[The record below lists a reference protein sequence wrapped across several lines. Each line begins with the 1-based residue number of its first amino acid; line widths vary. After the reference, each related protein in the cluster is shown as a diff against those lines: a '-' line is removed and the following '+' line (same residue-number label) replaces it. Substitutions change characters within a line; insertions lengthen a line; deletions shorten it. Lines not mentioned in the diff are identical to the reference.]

1 MSIEERDVHRE
12 PVAGTTADEPE
23 VELEVEHQGRA
34 PDYRFTLYV
43 CGATEKSQTAVAN
56 ARRLCDE
63 HLPGRYTLNI
73 IDLYREPEMAHLQD
87 IFAIPTLI
95 RELPLPL
102 RRFIGDLSV
111 NERLVV
117 EMTLHTILDR

>member
-1 MSIEERDVHRE
+1 MPDERLDIHRE
-12 PVAGTTADEPE
+12 SATGPSPPEPWFE
-23 VELEVEHQGRA
+23 DQGEA
-34 PDYRFTLYV
+34 PDFRFTLYI

-63 HLPGRYTLNI
+63 HLLGRYALEI
-73 IDLYREPEMAHLQD
+73 VDLYRQPELAQLRD

-95 RELPLPL
+95 RELPRPL
-102 RRFIGDLSV
+102 RRFIGDLSE

-117 EMTLHTILDR
+117 QMTLRRVLDR